1 MSNRGDGQDRWG
13 TTRQIEVIKEAV
25 EGALEGSASQ
35 QTQDIAEAK
44 LPLRLVVG
52 IVAFVVTQVISVT
65 AIYYDLRGEVREVSA
80 LQSVPSVELAEIK
93 LRLDQAEK
101 DLERLDTELD
111 QQPRTLDN
119 MQKIGELNA
128 DIRELKARVN
138 AIESRGR

>member
-65 AIYYDLRGEVREVSA
+65 AIYYDLRGEVREGSA
-80 LQSVPSVELAEIK
+80 LQSVP
-93 LRLDQAEK
+93 
-101 DLERLDTELD
+101 
-111 QQPRTLDN
+111 
-119 MQKIGELNA
+119 
-128 DIRELKARVN
+128 
-138 AIESRGR
+138 

>member
-25 EGALEGSASQ
+25 EGALEGSAAQ

-101 DLERLDTELD
+101 DLERLDTEFD
-111 QQPRTLDN
+111 QPPRTLDN